1 MKLLSA
7 DDLSPEAKAE
17 LARPA
22 RRFDPRDAEVT
33 EGKAARWYV
42 VQVFSRAAEAEL
54 AKRRFG
60 IFVPAVAEKVV
71 SRGRLVMRHTPIVP
85 GYVFVF
91 FWETDANWLRVVT
104 TPAVEKIIG
113 WVTDE
118 QVDRLRF
125 EESCEQI
132 DVEARR
138 EIAMK
143 VVRSARKRPGKLKR
157 RRGKNKR
164 RGKSE

>member
-1 MKLLSA
+1 MKVLSA

-17 LARPA
+17 LAKPA
-22 RRFDPRDAEVT
+22 RMFDPRDAEMT
-33 EGKAARWYV
+33 EDKAARWYV
-42 VQVFSRAAEAEL
+42 VQVYSRAAESEL

-60 IFVPAVAEKVV
+60 IFVPATVDETVV
-71 SRGRLVMRHTPIVP
+71 RGRKVERHTPIVP

-118 QVDRLRF
+118 QIDRLRF
-125 EESCEQI
+125 EESCEQL
-132 DVEARR
+132 DVEAQRKSV
-138 EIAMK
+138 ES
-143 VVRSARKRPGKLKR
+143 VVRSARKRPGMSRRKRGKLKR
-157 RRGKNKR
+157 RGKT
-164 RGKSE
+164 